1 MASGHAGERRWIM
14 AEPVID
20 DAYDAEASYALEIP
34 VRCGTCSEMIS
45 EVRVVRMLRTKVNFT
60 STLPRRGRVLAC
72 SKCLSIISGELGN
85 LT

>member
-1 MASGHAGERRWIM
+1 M
-14 AEPVID
+14 AEPMMD
-20 DAYDAEASYALEIP
+20 EAYDAEASYALEIP
-34 VRCGTCSEMIS
+34 VRCGRCSEMIS

-72 SKCLSIISGELGN
+72 PRCLTAISGELGN

>member
-1 MASGHAGERRWIM
+1 MGVGGDGGERRWIM
-14 AEPVID
+14 AEPVMD
-20 DAYDAEASYALEIP
+20 DAEASYALEIP
-34 VRCGTCSEMIS
+34 VRCGRCSEMIS

-72 SKCLSIISGELGN
+72 PKCLTLISGELGN

>member
-1 MASGHAGERRWIM
+1 MS
-14 AEPVID
+14 EP
-20 DAYDAEASYALEIP
+20 ATEESYDAEASYALEIP
-34 VRCGTCSEMIS
+34 VRCSACSELIA

-72 SKCLSIISGELGN
+72 PKCLSVISCELGN

>member
-1 MASGHAGERRWIM
+1 MDEG
-14 AEPVID
+14 
-20 DAYDAEASYALEIP
+20 YDAEASYALEVQ
-34 VRCGTCSEMIS
+34 VRCSACTELIS

-72 SKCLSIISGELGN
+72 PKCLSVISGELGN